1 MSSKQQ
7 KQRQLPSLLH
17 KVIRVGLVGLSTVE
31 AVPCSI
37 SALPLHRTKLLK
49 SAHISSKN
57 NTKTAPEMKLSHT
70 LHHKEKYFLFSRTSY
85 CKVGLKLNTK
95 DCWENNASTSGL
107 WLIET
112 LNFHTFKIQNMGSIQ

>member
-7 KQRQLPSLLH
+7 KQRQLPSFLH
-17 KVIRVGLVGLSTVE
+17 KDIRVGQVGCLSTVE
-31 AVPCSI
+31 AVPSI
-37 SALPLHRTKLLK
+37 SAMPLHRTNLLK
-49 SAHISSKN
+49 SAHISSNN

-85 CKVGLKLNTK
+85 RKVGLKLNTK

-112 LNFHTFKIQNMGSIQ
+112 LNFHIFKIQNMGSIQ